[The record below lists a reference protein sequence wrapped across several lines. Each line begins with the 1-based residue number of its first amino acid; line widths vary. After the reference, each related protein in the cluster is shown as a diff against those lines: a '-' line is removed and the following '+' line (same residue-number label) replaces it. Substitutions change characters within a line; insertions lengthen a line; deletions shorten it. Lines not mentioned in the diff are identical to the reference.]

1 MLSRETARLIGF
13 SDEFEKLAAPRW
25 KKMLRAG
32 KLDEVHKNI
41 LRRLRV
47 SDPAMESLR
56 GSGMV
61 RERAA
66 HAADPKVF
74 RKAFQQS
81 TGQVP
86 STALNYS
93 KEIAGLER
101 GSEAIAKKK
110 GIRIIEGSFPK
121 AMRQADRAREA
132 LRKGDLRGVTSHG
145 KAALTEGI
153 GSLST
158 VGGGGLAIP
167 FGKKPTILLN
177 PLTNAIAVSAGAIPG
192 TRARKGIL
200 AVTKRHE
207 VNEQLAGAAQKATGG
222 RTSGWYITRPPSGD
236 LEEAMSKDL
245 AEKAIPYARVV
256 ERLGQGAGAVESA
269 ASKHVPLVGKL
280 ISHGASKVKQKS
292 QDILKIVNK
301 LKTELPAGKHMSPDV
316 IMRESKDVATM
327 PSRVQSAFR
336 KLRNPAEMRMMGN
349 RFEYG
354 TAPSR
359 SVRKQIMGG
368 FNRGEI

>member
-1 MLSRETARLIGF
+1 MPYVSGRQQTKGRGLKLPERAGRKKQSQFGSPASAVGANTPTVQPSPTAPTPNVPPASTTVTKVGENMLSRETARLIGF

-245 AEKAIPYARVV
+245 AEKAKIGRA
-256 ERLGQGAGAVESA
+256 
-269 ASKHVPLVGKL
+269 HV
-280 ISHGASKVKQKS
+280 
-292 QDILKIVNK
+292 
-301 LKTELPAGKHMSPDV
+301 
-316 IMRESKDVATM
+316 
-327 PSRVQSAFR
+327 
-336 KLRNPAEMRMMGN
+336 
-349 RFEYG
+349 
-354 TAPSR
+354 
-359 SVRKQIMGG
+359 
-368 FNRGEI
+368 